1 MSNFPLDFAALRL
14 HFSHDHVVLYTAE
27 YDLPR
32 PGLSAMAMPALM
44 LELETPVEERVAR
57 LEANV
62 EHIRSDISDVKIDLR
77 RLNDKVESIDQ
88 KLITRIDG
96 VDEKLTTKIDGVEQR
111 LSAKIDGVDEKLTTK
126 IDGVEQRLSA
136 KIDGVDEKLTTR
148 IDGVEQRLSTKI
160 DSVDEKLTSKID
172 SVDQRLSGKAD
183 ALKDSVASL
192 ALTVERSFA
201 SLKIG
206 RALDRVWWLLMSGA
220 MLGIMARAFK
230 WI

>member
-1 MSNFPLDFAALRL
+1 
-14 HFSHDHVVLYTAE
+14 
-27 YDLPR
+27 
-32 PGLSAMAMPALM
+32 MAMPALM

-62 EHIRSDISDVKIDLR
+62 EHIRSDISDMKIDLR

-88 KLITRIDG
+88 KLIT
-96 VDEKLTTKIDGVEQR
+96 KIDGVEQR
-111 LSAKIDGVDEKLTTK
+111 LI
-126 IDGVEQRLSA
+126 
-136 KIDGVDEKLTTR
+136 TR
-148 IDGVEQRLSTKI
+148 IDGVEQRLSAKI